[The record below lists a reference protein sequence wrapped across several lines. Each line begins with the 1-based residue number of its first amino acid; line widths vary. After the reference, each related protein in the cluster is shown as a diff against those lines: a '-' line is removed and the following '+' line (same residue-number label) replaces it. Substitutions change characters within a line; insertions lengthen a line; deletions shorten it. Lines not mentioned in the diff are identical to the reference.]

1 MQYNPEYHAWF
12 SQLSTYRCQTLALSR
27 RCYISETA
35 QPYQTGANRCSSTAT
50 ESGRPSKKCFKQK
63 ETSYVPLPTCRHDGS
78 GVVDENPPSMAS
90 ATNYFICGARERT
103 YPAYSMA
110 RASPY
115 RSVKS
120 VITTPDIKLFVVPG
134 ESTRDPTS
142 RAGGWRNVELS
153 NCG

>member
-1 MQYNPEYHAWF
+1 MG
-12 SQLSTYRCQTLALSR
+12 LSAVNFTAVRPLISLGADL
-27 RCYISETA
+27 SETA
-35 QPYQTGANRCSSTAT
+35 QPYQPGGNRYTTPCPEYWST
-50 ESGRPSKKCFKQK
+50 ESSSPAEDVSSK

-78 GVVDENPPSMAS
+78 GVVEGNPPPMAS
-90 ATNYFICGARERT
+90 ATSYFICGARERT
-103 YPAYSMA
+103 LPTYRMA

-120 VITTPDIKLFVVPG
+120 VITTPDIKLFAVPG
-134 ESTRDPTS
+134 ESTRDPTR